1 MLNDNVTGKTIQ
13 AVFSPAIALLN
24 RMGYTRK
31 FTLLWLISS
40 VAITVVTYSLFVS
53 LDRVIRPSQREL
65 QGLVLI
71 EPVSRTV
78 QVIQLHRGLSTALLG
93 GNETMRDRRAAKERE
108 AAEAFK
114 AMEGKQPSHLISSE
128 GFRRIKDSTR

>member
-1 MLNDNVTGKTIQ
+1 MKNNNGIVKTIQ
-13 AVFSPAIALLN
+13 PIFSPAIAMLN

-71 EPVSRTV
+71 EPVS
-78 QVIQLHRGLSTALLG
+78 
-93 GNETMRDRRAAKERE
+93 
-108 AAEAFK
+108 
-114 AMEGKQPSHLISSE
+114 
-128 GFRRIKDSTR
+128 

>member
-13 AVFSPAIALLN
+13 AVFSPAITLLN

-40 VAITVVTYSLFVS
+40 VAISVVVYSLFVS

-71 EPVSRTV
+71 EPVS
-78 QVIQLHRGLSTALLG
+78 
-93 GNETMRDRRAAKERE
+93 
-108 AAEAFK
+108 
-114 AMEGKQPSHLISSE
+114 
-128 GFRRIKDSTR
+128 